1 MIMMDSMSWI
11 VKWFSNNTNL
21 TENEIIANLDE
32 NYLTKC
38 WIDSLK
44 FISFI
49 SDIENEFKIV
59 FSNDEFQNRKFATI
73 NGLVQIIEDKL
84 NEQI

>member
-1 MIMMDSMSWI
+1 MDSKYWI

-21 TENEIIANLDE
+21 LENEVIANLDE
-32 NYLTKC
+32 NYLTKG

-49 SDIENEFKIV
+49 SDIENKFKIV

-73 NGLVQIIEDKL
+73 NGLVQILEEKL
-84 NEQI
+84 NEQL

>member
-1 MIMMDSMSWI
+1 MMNLESWI
-11 VKWFSNNTNL
+11 IKWFSENATL
-21 TENEIIANLDE
+21 EENEIISNLEE
-32 NYLTKC
+32 NYLIKG

-49 SDIENEFKIV
+49 SDIENEFKIS

-73 NGLVQIIEDKL
+73 KGLTKIIEEKI
-84 NEQI
+84 NEKS

>member
-1 MIMMDSMSWI
+1 MIMMDSISWI